1 MSQPTLTPAPCQV
14 YQGRLNDGMQLNQV
28 KELLDARRR
37 LLWREQR
44 RAPGSHGRRAV
55 VAHARPVFVTGTRTG
70 RHIKP
75 RRIKLAIRFELEER
89 DGGNTQTTS
98 DAVSMAMRVGGRW

>member
-1 MSQPTLTPAPCQV
+1 M

-55 VAHARPVFVTGTRTG
+55 VAHARLVFVTGTRTG

-75 RRIKLAIRFELEER
+75 RRIKLYVSSLSKGTVAARVAFESEIMLFFISKSVKIRAYMYLLC
-89 DGGNTQTTS
+89 
-98 DAVSMAMRVGGRW
+98 